1 MSRAVVACHS
11 SGFPIV
17 APTEFET
24 TCVISSLEN
33 QVRGYGPRMV
43 REPLMSGFPPPAASR
58 VTLNNWQDPPYNR
71 WSFQHLRE
79 LIPTQR
85 ISRGPGP
92 WRGLAQHPVS
102 PVLDDITVSRLSGYT
117 STFAEVITETWTD
130 AVVVLHDGQIVL
142 EQYFN
147 GMTEETP
154 HLLMSI
160 TKSVVGCIAGILVEQ
175 GLLNLHERAS
185 TYVPEIAGSGY
196 DGATVRHLLNMRTG
210 VAFREEYT
218 NQDAEVRVMER
229 YMGWRPGDEHD
240 ESRGMYFY
248 LTKLGTDTDHGG
260 PFVYRSADTDMLGWV
275 CERAADARMAD
286 LISLLIWQPIGA
298 EFDAEITCD
307 SVGSAIHDGGMS
319 VRPRDI
325 ARFGQ
330 MVLEDGFLGNNS
342 VVPERWLQEARSL
355 DQDIRSA
362 FAASDSE
369 SVLTGGW
376 YSNQFWF
383 VPGPLGD
390 LQLCLGIHGQM
401 VLVDRA
407 TRTISVKMSSWPS
420 AQDTA
425 ALIDTI
431 RAFVAAGR
439 HLAGLTGPADARSVR
454 GPIGLVEGRDRGRS

>member
-1 MSRAVVACHS
+1 
-11 SGFPIV
+11 
-17 APTEFET
+17 
-24 TCVISSLEN
+24 
-33 QVRGYGPRMV
+33 MV
-43 REPLMSGFPPPAASR
+43 REPLMSGFPPAAESR
-58 VTLNNWQDPPYNR
+58 VTLANWQDPPYNR

-92 WRGLAQHPVS
+92 WRDLAQKGAS
-102 PVLDDITVSRLSGYT
+102 PALDDIAVYRLAGHT
-117 STFAEVITETWTD
+117 STFAEVIAETWTD
-130 AVVVLHDGQIVL
+130 AVLVLHDGQMVL
-142 EQYFN
+142 EQYLN

-154 HLLMSI
+154 HLLMSV
-160 TKSVVGCIAGILVEQ
+160 TKSVVGCITGVLVEQ
-175 GLLNLHERAS
+175 GLLDPEKQAS
-185 TYVPEIAGSGY
+185 TYVPEIVGSGY
-196 DGATVRHLLNMRTG
+196 DGATVRDLLNMRTG
-210 VAFREEYT
+210 VTFREEYT

-229 YMGWRPGDEHD
+229 YMGWRPGEERDGL
-240 ESRGMYFY
+240 RGMYFY

-275 CERAADARMAD
+275 CERAATARMAD
-286 LISLLIWQPIGA
+286 LISLLIWQPLGA

-307 SVGSAIHDGGMS
+307 GVGSAIHDGGMS
-319 VRPRDI
+319 ARARDL

-330 MVLEDGFLGNNS
+330 LLLDDGFVHDTS
-342 VVPERWLQEARSL
+342 VVPERWLHQARAL
-355 DQDIRSA
+355 DPDIRGA
-362 FAASDSE
+362 FAASNSE

-376 YSNQFWF
+376 YRNQFWF
-383 VPGPLGD
+383 VPGQLGD

-407 TRTISVKMSSWPS
+407 TRTVSVKMSSWPS

-439 HLAGLTGPADARSVR
+439 HLAGFTGSADERSVR
-454 GPIGLVEGRDRGRS
+454 GPIGIIEGRERGRS

>member
-1 MSRAVVACHS
+1 
-11 SGFPIV
+11 
-17 APTEFET
+17 
-24 TCVISSLEN
+24 
-33 QVRGYGPRMV
+33 MV
-43 REPLMSGFPPPAASR
+43 REPLMSGFPPPAESR
-58 VTLNNWQDPPYNR
+58 VTLANWQDPPHNR
-71 WSFQHLRE
+71 WSFQHVRE

-85 ISRGPGP
+85 ISRGHGP
-92 WRGLAQHPVS
+92 S
-102 PVLDDITVSRLSGYT
+102 PALEHGGSPDFDDITVYRLAGHT
-117 STFAEVITETWTD
+117 STFAEVIAETWTD

-154 HLLMSI
+154 HLLMSV

-175 GLLNLHERAS
+175 GLLDPDERAS
-185 TYVPEIAGSGY
+185 SYVPEIVGSGY

-218 NQDAEVRVMER
+218 NHDAEVRVMER
-229 YMGWRPGDEHD
+229 YMGWRPGEERDEAG
-240 ESRGMYFY
+240 GMYFY

-275 CERAADARMAD
+275 CERAAGKRMAD
-286 LISLLIWQPIGA
+286 LISLLIWQPMGA

-307 SVGSAIHDGGMS
+307 GVGSAIHDGGMS
-319 VRPRDI
+319 ARARDV

-330 MVLEDGFLGNNS
+330 LVLEDGYVRDTS
-342 VVPERWLQEARSL
+342 IVPERWLHEARAL
-355 DQDIRSA
+355 DPDIRGA

-369 SVLTGGW
+369 PVLTGGW
-376 YSNQFWF
+376 YRNQFWF
-383 VPGPLGD
+383 LPGPLGD

-401 VLVDRA
+401 VLLDRA
-407 TRTISVKMSSWPS
+407 TRTVSVKLSSWPPPQDS
-420 AQDTA
+420 AV
-425 ALIDTI
+425 LIDTI

-454 GPIGLVEGRDRGRS
+454 GPIGLVEGRERGRS

>member
-1 MSRAVVACHS
+1 
-11 SGFPIV
+11 
-17 APTEFET
+17 
-24 TCVISSLEN
+24 
-33 QVRGYGPRMV
+33 MV
-43 REPLMSGFPPPAASR
+43 REPLMSGFPPPAESR
-58 VTLNNWQDPPYNR
+58 ATLANWQDPPYNR

-85 ISRGPGP
+85 ISRGSGSLLH
-92 WRGLAQHPVS
+92 LAQHKAS
-102 PVLDDITVSRLSGYT
+102 PVLNHVTMYRLDGHAS
-117 STFAEVITETWTD
+117 SFDEVIAETWTD
-130 AVVVLHDGQIVL
+130 AVVVLHDGRIVL

-154 HLLMSI
+154 HLLMSV
-160 TKSVVGCIAGILVEQ
+160 TKSVVGCVVGILVEQ
-175 GLLNLHERAS
+175 GLLNPDEQAS
-185 TYVPEIAGSGY
+185 SYVPEIVGSGY
-196 DGATVRHLLNMRTG
+196 DGATVRQLLNMRTG

-218 NQDAEVRVMER
+218 NEDAEVRVMER
-229 YMGWRPGDEHD
+229 YMGWRPGEEDD
-240 ESRGMYFY
+240 GARGMYFY
-248 LTKLGTDTDHGG
+248 LTTLGTDTDHGG

-275 CERAADARMAD
+275 CERAAGARMAE
-286 LISLLIWQPIGA
+286 LISLLIWQPLGA

-307 SVGSAIHDGGMS
+307 GVGTAIHDGGMS
-319 VRPRDI
+319 TRARDL

-330 MVLEDGFLGNNS
+330 LLLDSGFVHDTS
-342 VVPERWLQEARSL
+342 VVPERWLHEAGAL
-355 DQDIRSA
+355 DPDIRGA
-362 FAASDSE
+362 FAASDSD

-376 YSNQFWF
+376 YRNQFWF

-407 TRTISVKMSSWPS
+407 TRTVSVKMSSWPA

-439 HLAGLTGPADARSVR
+439 YLAGFTGSADVRSVR
-454 GPIGLVEGRDRGRS
+454 GPIGLVEGRERGRS

>member
-1 MSRAVVACHS
+1 
-11 SGFPIV
+11 
-17 APTEFET
+17 
-24 TCVISSLEN
+24 
-33 QVRGYGPRMV
+33 
-43 REPLMSGFPPPAASR
+43 
-58 VTLNNWQDPPYNR
+58 
-71 WSFQHLRE
+71 
-79 LIPTQR
+79 
-85 ISRGPGP
+85 
-92 WRGLAQHPVS
+92 
-102 PVLDDITVSRLSGYT
+102 
-117 STFAEVITETWTD
+117 
-130 AVVVLHDGQIVL
+130 
-142 EQYFN
+142 
-147 GMTEETP
+147 
-154 HLLMSI
+154 
-160 TKSVVGCIAGILVEQ
+160 
-175 GLLNLHERAS
+175 
-185 TYVPEIAGSGY
+185 
-196 DGATVRHLLNMRTG
+196 MRTG

-218 NQDAEVRVMER
+218 NSDAEVRVMER
-229 YMGWRPGDEHD
+229 YMGWRPGEDDNEA
-240 ESRGMYFY
+240 RGMYFY
-248 LTKLGTDTDHGG
+248 LTKLGTDNDHGG

-275 CERAADARMAD
+275 CERASGARMAD
-286 LISLLIWQPIGA
+286 LISLLIWQPMGA

-319 VRPRDI
+319 ARARDI

-330 MVLEDGFLGNNS
+330 MVLEDGYLRNNS

-355 DQDIRSA
+355 DLDIRSA

-439 HLAGLTGPADARSVR
+439 HLAGLTGPADARSVK

>member
-1 MSRAVVACHS
+1 
-11 SGFPIV
+11 
-17 APTEFET
+17 
-24 TCVISSLEN
+24 
-33 QVRGYGPRMV
+33 MV
-43 REPLMSGFPPPAASR
+43 REPLMSGFPPAAESR
-58 VTLNNWQDPPYNR
+58 VTLANWQDPPYNR

-92 WRGLAQHPVS
+92 WRDLAQKGAS
-102 PVLDDITVSRLSGYT
+102 PALDDIAVYRLAGHT
-117 STFAEVITETWTD
+117 STFAEVIAETWTD
-130 AVVVLHDGQIVL
+130 AVLVLHDGQMVL
-142 EQYFN
+142 EQYLN

-154 HLLMSI
+154 HLLMSV
-160 TKSVVGCIAGILVEQ
+160 TKSVVGCITGVLVEQ
-175 GLLNLHERAS
+175 GLLDPEKQAS
-185 TYVPEIAGSGY
+185 TYVPEIVGSGY
-196 DGATVRHLLNMRTG
+196 DGATVRDLLNMRTG
-210 VAFREEYT
+210 VTFREEYT

-229 YMGWRPGDEHD
+229 YMGWRPGEERDGL
-240 ESRGMYFY
+240 RGMYFY

-275 CERAADARMAD
+275 CERAATARMAD
-286 LISLLIWQPIGA
+286 LISLLIWQPLGA

-307 SVGSAIHDGGMS
+307 GVGSAIHAGGMS
-319 VRPRDI
+319 ARVRDL

-330 MVLEDGFLGNNS
+330 LLLDDGFVHDTS
-342 VVPERWLQEARSL
+342 VVPERWLHQARAL
-355 DQDIRSA
+355 DPDIRGA
-362 FAASDSE
+362 FAASNSE

-376 YSNQFWF
+376 YRNQFWF
-383 VPGPLGD
+383 VPGQLGD

-407 TRTISVKMSSWPS
+407 TRTVSVKMSSWPS

-439 HLAGLTGPADARSVR
+439 HLAGFTGSADERSVR
-454 GPIGLVEGRDRGRS
+454 GPIGIIEGRERGRS